1 MFKYRC
7 LCISLFSVWASNSS
21 AQVVVNGY
29 ARVTNIVGNQITFS
43 STVGEIDET
52 ADTFDNGDY
61 IILMQMQDNV
71 IGSTAN
77 DATFGNLGSI
87 HSAGVY
93 EIRQI
98 VSQVAGPP
106 RVLTLDAAPTNTY
119 NIGANSSVQAITF
132 RRFGSP
138 HYTSTFNMR
147 ALPWNGAI
155 GGVLAID
162 VPGIFT
168 LGHNLSADGAGFRGA
183 PNDDNSSSNWTDM
196 PSPTCEDTP
205 FFASFPGP
213 RAPKG
218 EGIYRNTNPNYVAA
232 RGKILNGGGGGN
244 SHNGGGGGGGN
255 YSAGGLGGWGWN
267 CNTIPRNAGGQGGI
281 GLNAHININRI
292 FMGGGGGA
300 GERNNGFESYGGNGG
315 GIIIIR
321 ANTIQTT
328 GACGILNITA
338 NGNNAPLGNGW
349 DGCGGGGA
357 GGSIVFIV
365 ANWSVSPTCPISVTA
380 NGGNGGS
387 VNSSTHGGGGGG
399 GQGVIFFTT
408 PAPANV
414 SVATTQGQGGCNNHS
429 NPCDRAADGENI
441 GTNVFFNSSSPLPV
455 ELAYFRAKAVSK
467 QTARIEW
474 LVQTAINVDKFV
486 LERSDNLQNWQE
498 IHQQRWNNQ
507 LYFSYLDTEIPFTLA
522 YYRLKIFDKDGSYKF
537 SRVVNVQFAGRSTIG
552 IYPNPTNDK
561 VFVEF
566 GEEIQKIS
574 LQDLNGNKIPIS
586 IENASERKVI
596 SLNHLPRGLYI
607 LQIQTEKEIFTEK
620 LIIQGN

>member
-1 MFKYRC
+1 MLKY
-7 LCISLFSVWASNSS
+7 LCVILFVTS
-21 AQVVVNGY
+21 ANYSFAQVVNGY
-29 ARVTNIVGNQITFS
+29 ARVTSIVGNQVTLS
-43 STVGEIDET
+43 NAAGEIDET

-87 HSAGVY
+87 HSAGLY
-93 EIRQI
+93 EVRQI

-106 RVLTLDAAPTNTY
+106 RVLTLDAVPTNSY
-119 NIGANSSVQAITF
+119 NIGTNSSVQVITF

-138 HYTSTFNMR
+138 HYTSTSNMS

-168 LGHNLSADGAGFRGA
+168 LAHHLSANGAGFRGA
-183 PNDDNSSSNWTDM
+183 PNDDNSSSNWTAM
-196 PSPTCEDTP
+196 PTPTCEDNL

-267 CNTIPRNAGGQGGI
+267 CDVVSRNSGGQGGI
-281 GLNAHININRI
+281 SLNAHININRI

-300 GERNNGFESYGGNGG
+300 GERNNGFDSYGGNGG

-321 ANTIQTT
+321 ANTLQTA
-328 GACGILNITA
+328 GACGTLNITA

-365 ANWSVSPTCPISVTA
+365 PNWSVSPTCPISVSA
-380 NGGNGGS
+380 NGGSGGS

-399 GQGVIFFTT
+399 GQGVVFFTSS
-408 PAPANV
+408 APSNV
-414 SVATTQGQGGCNNHS
+414 SVATSQGQGGCNN
-429 NPCDRAADGENI
+429 NNVPCDRAADGENI

-455 ELAYFRAKAVSK
+455 ELVYFRAKAVSK
-467 QTARIEW
+467 QTAQIEW
-474 LVQTAINVDKFV
+474 LLQTAINVDKFI

-498 IHQQRWNNQ
+498 ISQQKWNNQ
-507 LYFSYLDTEIPFTLA
+507 LYFSYLDIDIPFA
-522 YYRLKIFDKDGSYKF
+522 MVYYRLKIIDKDGSYKF
-537 SRVVNVQFAGRSTIG
+537 SRVATVQFRGSSKIA
-552 IYPNPTNDK
+552 IYPNPTSDK
-561 VFVEF
+561 VFIELD
-566 GEEIQKIS
+566 EDIQRIS
-574 LQDLNGNKIPIS
+574 LQDLKGNKIPIS
-586 IENASERKVI
+586 VNNIGEKKSI
-596 SLNHLPRGLYI
+596 SLNHFPKGLYI
-607 LQIQTEKEIFTEK
+607 LQIQTEKEIYTEK
-620 LIIQGN
+620 LIVQGN

>member
-1 MFKYRC
+1 MFKYKY

-21 AQVVVNGY
+21 AQVVNGY
-29 ARVTNIVGNQITFS
+29 ARVTNIVGNQITLS
-43 STVGEIDET
+43 SSIGEISET

-61 IILMQMQDNV
+61 IILMQMQDDV

-77 DATFGNLGSI
+77 DATFGNLGNI
-87 HSAGVY
+87 HSAGLY
-93 EIRQI
+93 EVRQI

-106 RVLTLDAAPTNTY
+106 RVLTLDAIPTNTY
-119 NIGANSSVQAITF
+119 NVGANSSVQVITF

-138 HYTSTFNMR
+138 HYTSTSDMS

-168 LGHNLSADGAGFRGA
+168 LGHHLSANGAGFRGA
-183 PNDDNSSSNWTDM
+183 PNDDNGSTNWTDM
-196 PSPTCEDTP
+196 PSPTCEDNI

-218 EGIYRNTNPNYVAA
+218 EGIYLNTNPNYVAA

-255 YSAGGLGGWGWN
+255 YSAGGLGGWGWR
-267 CNTIPRNAGGQGGI
+267 CNTIPQSAGGQGGI
-281 GLNAHININRI
+281 SLNAHININRI

-300 GERNNGFESYGGNGG
+300 GERNNGFDSYGGNGG

-328 GACGILNITA
+328 GACGTLNITA
-338 NGNNAPLGNGW
+338 NGNNAPLGGGW

-399 GQGVIFFTT
+399 GQGVVFFTS

-414 SVATTQGQGGCNNHS
+414 SVATTQGQGGCNNS
-429 NPCDRAADGENI
+429 SVPCDRAANGENI

-455 ELAYFRAKAVSK
+455 ELAYFRAKAVAK
-467 QTARIEW
+467 QTAQIEW

-498 IHQQRWNNQ
+498 IHQQRWHNQ
-507 LYFSYLDTEIPFTLA
+507 TYFSYLDVDVPFALV
-522 YYRLKIFDKDGSYKF
+522 YYRLKVLDKDGSYKF
-537 SRVVNVQFAGRSTIG
+537 SRIATVRFASKSKIA
-552 IYPNPTNDK
+552 IYPNPTHDK
-561 VFVEF
+561 VFIEF
-566 GEEIQKIS
+566 EEEIQKIS
-574 LQDLNGNKIPIS
+574 LQDLKGNKIPIS
-586 IENASERKVI
+586 IENASERKAV

-607 LQIQTEKEIFTEK
+607 LQIQTEKEIYTEK